1 MKNTSL
7 NIYIKEGKKLA
18 FICDDSTESIQKYN
32 QIDYK
37 DIQRIIVS
45 DLKQE
50 LLDEVDVII
59 YPSNLIAIKDYNLT
73 KHTILNYNDL
83 EFESPAYEE
92 YLDEVNSSK
101 NNKRDIGKLV
111 QRISILF
118 VVFFVGY
125 GFATMIP
132 VYNLKEFVSVIPS
145 EFYIMLAVGFFSLKQ
160 DTPLL

>member
-32 QIDYK
+32 QIEYK
-37 DIQRIIVS
+37 NIQRILIS

-73 KHTILNYNDL
+73 KHTVLNYNDV
-83 EFESPAYEE
+83 EFESSLLDDYN
-92 YLDEVNSSK
+92 DEVDSSK

-118 VVFFVGY
+118 FVFFVGY

-132 VYNLKEFVSVIPS
+132 VYNLKEFVIPWYS
-145 EFYIMLAVGFFSLKQ
+145 
-160 DTPLL
+160 